1 MLTFYYEPCFR
12 IITDGYVLRQMRH
25 RAKGIVKDFREG
37 SSGTLVAGPKE
48 KGSRRTAARNEI
60 EFLLNYLP
68 NFSKNLQNVSI
79 PR

>member
-1 MLTFYYEPCFR
+1 MLTFYYGPCFR

-25 RAKGIVKDFREG
+25 RAKGIVKDFRER
-37 SSGTLVAGPKE
+37 SSGTVAASPGQPQS
-48 KGSRRTAARNEI
+48 GCPGEI

-68 NFSKNLQNVSI
+68 SFSKNLQIVSI